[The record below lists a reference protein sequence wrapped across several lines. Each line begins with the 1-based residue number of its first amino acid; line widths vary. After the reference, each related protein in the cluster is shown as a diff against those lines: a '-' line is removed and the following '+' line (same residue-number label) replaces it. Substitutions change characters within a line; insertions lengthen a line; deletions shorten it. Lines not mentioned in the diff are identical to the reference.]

1 MVERLIDNLEKK
13 KGKKIM
19 PAYIGDVPKY
29 GIDSPEQGVF
39 VESIDFDG
47 QQEIY
52 EQKNNMG
59 KKCGVVIV
67 DEELSFSMSGALLS
81 GDSVSLKMGA
91 SLTLANEIP
100 DIWHTTPAA
109 TTVFLKGV
117 KRSLKNTDAQ
127 KIDVS
132 GTVYGFGAGA

>member
-1 MVERLIDNLEKK
+1 
-13 KGKKIM
+13 M

-29 GIDSPEQGVF
+29 GIDSPEQGIF

-52 EQKNNMG
+52 EQKNNVG
-59 KKCGVVIV
+59 KKCGLVIV
-67 DEELSFSMSGALLS
+67 DEELSFSMSGAVLS
-81 GDSVSLKMGA
+81 TGSSSLKMGGTLA
-91 SLTLANEIP
+91 LANEIP
-100 DIWHTTPAA
+100 QIWHTPPTG

-127 KIDVS
+127 KMDVS
-132 GTVYGFGAGA
+132 GTVYGFGASTPA